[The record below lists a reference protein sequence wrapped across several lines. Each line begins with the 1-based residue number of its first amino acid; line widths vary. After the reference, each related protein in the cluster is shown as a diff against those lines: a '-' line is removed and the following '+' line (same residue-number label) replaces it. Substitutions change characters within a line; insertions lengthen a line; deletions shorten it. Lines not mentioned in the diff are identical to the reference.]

1 MSEDNFKAGAFYI
14 DAFSI
19 VNQYNETVDIRQMVI
34 NFQLFESIYKKF
46 VTGEVSI
53 FDGMNLLKNFRFTG
67 QEFVRISIRQRDVGG
82 DPAPA
87 EFAIDKTF
95 RVYKVANVQK
105 PRESITTYVL
115 KICDP
120 RLFYCRRKRLSKVM
134 RGSYDQ
140 MLQSVL
146 LEEAHIKGEE
156 FDQWTTTVPEN
167 NQFIVP
173 NWTVSRFIDFAV
185 NNSNYSQQAEYKNGM
200 FFFQTL
206 NGGFRFTSI
215 DQMFQQEFPL
225 VFSYKPR
232 SADLDTDKVGAQSEA
247 GINTMISA
255 YEKPQLFDTLRGTM
269 GGAYASM
276 LKVYDPVRKIE
287 EDIVYDMAET
297 FKKGKHLSGHPMLL
311 LDEHERTLT
320 TGNLIDTE
328 TDPVVNEIDI
338 DLAPNKEFESVVLYE
353 HDMNHSFDDADDISN
368 NEIFSGVKIKDN
380 ARLERRAL
388 LETLQ
393 QHKIIV
399 TIPLRTDLSVG
410 NVIQLQLPGGETGG
424 SDNPD
429 SVNDDRYLITDLNVN
444 GSPNEATGVCYI
456 ECVKESYALPIQDAT
471 PLAKVA
477 PPQKV

>member
-1 MSEDNFKAGAFYI
+1 
-14 DAFSI
+14 
-19 VNQYNETVDIRQMVI
+19 MVI

-82 DPAPA
+82 DPAPV

-185 NNSNYSQQAEYKNGM
+185 NNSNYS
-200 FFFQTL
+200 
-206 NGGFRFTSI
+206 
-215 DQMFQQEFPL
+215 
-225 VFSYKPR
+225 
-232 SADLDTDKVGAQSEA
+232 
-247 GINTMISA
+247 
-255 YEKPQLFDTLRGTM
+255 
-269 GGAYASM
+269 
-276 LKVYDPVRKIE
+276 
-287 EDIVYDMAET
+287 
-297 FKKGKHLSGHPMLL
+297 
-311 LDEHERTLT
+311 
-320 TGNLIDTE
+320 
-328 TDPVVNEIDI
+328 
-338 DLAPNKEFESVVLYE
+338 
-353 HDMNHSFDDADDISN
+353 
-368 NEIFSGVKIKDN
+368 
-380 ARLERRAL
+380 
-388 LETLQ
+388 
-393 QHKIIV
+393 
-399 TIPLRTDLSVG
+399 
-410 NVIQLQLPGGETGG
+410 
-424 SDNPD
+424 
-429 SVNDDRYLITDLNVN
+429 
-444 GSPNEATGVCYI
+444 
-456 ECVKESYALPIQDAT
+456 
-471 PLAKVA
+471 
-477 PPQKV
+477 

>member
-1 MSEDNFKAGAFYI
+1 MSEDNFKAGAFYT
-14 DAFSI
+14 DAFSL
-19 VNQYNETVDIRQMVI
+19 VNQYGETVDIRGLVI

-67 QEFVRISIRQRDVGG
+67 QEFVRISIKQRDVGSQ
-82 DPAPA
+82 PAPK
-87 EFAIDKTF
+87 EFSIDKTF
-95 RVYKVANVQK
+95 RVYKVSNFQK
-105 PRESITTYVL
+105 PKESIATYVL
-115 KICDP
+115 KLCDP
-120 RLFYCRRKRLSKVM
+120 RLFTCKRKRISKVM

-167 NQFIVP
+167 SQFIIP
-173 NWTVSRFIDFAV
+173 NWTVGRFIDFVV
-185 NNSNYSQQAEYKNGM
+185 NNSNYSPQAEWKNGM

-232 SADLDTDKVGAQSEA
+232 SADLDTDSKDAQSEE
-247 GINTMISA
+247 GLNTMIQS
-255 YEKPQLFDTLRGTM
+255 YEKPQLFDTLQGTM

-276 LKVYDPVRKIE
+276 LKVYDPVRKVE

-297 FKKGKHLSGHPMLL
+297 FKKGKHLSGYPMLL

-320 TGNLIDTE
+320 TGNLIDVE
-328 TDPVVNEIDI
+328 TDPVVDEIDI
-338 DLAPNKEFESVVLYE
+338 DLAPNKEYQSLVVYD

-368 NEIFSGVKIKDN
+368 NEIFSGLKVKDN
-380 ARLERRAL
+380 AKLERRAM

-393 QHKIIV
+393 QHKIVI

-410 NVIQLQLPGGETGG
+410 NVIQVSLPGGETGG
-424 SDNPD
+424 ADNPD
-429 SVNDDRYLITDLNVN
+429 AVNDDRYLITDLNVN
-444 GSPNEATGVCYI
+444 GSPSDASGICYI
-456 ECVKESYALPIQDAT
+456 ECVKESYALPIKDAT
-471 PLAKVA
+471 PLTKVA

>member
-1 MSEDNFKAGAFYI
+1 MSEDNFKAGAFYT
-14 DAFSI
+14 DAFSL
-19 VNQYNETVDIRQMVI
+19 VNQYGETVDIRGLVV

-67 QEFVRISIRQRDVGG
+67 QEFVRISIKQRDVGSQS
-82 DPAPA
+82 APK
-87 EFAIDKTF
+87 EFSIDKTF
-95 RVYKVANVQK
+95 RVYKVSNFQK
-105 PRESITTYVL
+105 PKESIATYVL
-115 KICDP
+115 KLCDP
-120 RLFYCRRKRLSKVM
+120 RLFTCKRKRISKVM

-167 NQFIVP
+167 SQFIVP
-173 NWTVSRFIDFAV
+173 NWTVGRFIDFVV
-185 NNSNYSQQAEYKNGM
+185 NNSNHSPQAEWKNGM

-232 SADLDTDKVGAQSEA
+232 SADLDTDSKDAQSEE
-247 GINTMISA
+247 GLNTMIQS
-255 YEKPQLFDTLRGTM
+255 YEKPQLFDTLQGTM

-276 LKVYDPVRKIE
+276 LKVYDPVRKVE

-297 FKKGKHLSGHPMLL
+297 FKKGKHLSGYPMLL

-320 TGNLIDTE
+320 TGNLIDAE
-328 TDPVVNEIDI
+328 TDPVVDEIDI
-338 DLAPNKEFESVVLYE
+338 DLAPNKEYQSLVVYD

-368 NEIFSGVKIKDN
+368 NEIFSGLKVKDN
-380 ARLERRAL
+380 AKLERRAM

-410 NVIQLQLPGGETGG
+410 NVIQLSLPGGETGG

-429 SVNDDRYLITDLNVN
+429 AVNDDRYLITDLNVN
-444 GSPNEATGVCYI
+444 GSPSDASGICYI
-456 ECVKESYALPIQDAT
+456 ECVKESYALPIKDAT
-471 PLAKVA
+471 PLTKVA